1 MWIRT
6 SIIDIWKKRPW
17 IYEALF
23 SGKAWKHLIFGNYY
37 LVLYYRWSPKIQPF
51 YCDSTSPKCPSWKK
65 KPAHMHLMLSPD
77 DACLVHDKE
86 RARMKQQVRALAPSS
101 RQGPPCA
108 VLFQELSFFRQ
119 HYLCFFHQSISG
131 RDTSKGEK
139 GRRWLHWSALVLLV
153 VSSVQ
158 WQYVLSSA

>member
-1 MWIRT
+1 
-6 SIIDIWKKRPW
+6 
-17 IYEALF
+17 
-23 SGKAWKHLIFGNYY
+23 
-37 LVLYYRWSPKIQPF
+37 
-51 YCDSTSPKCPSWKK
+51 
-65 KPAHMHLMLSPD
+65 MHLMLSPD

-139 GRRWLHWSALVLLV
+139 GRR
-153 VSSVQ
+153 
-158 WQYVLSSA
+158 